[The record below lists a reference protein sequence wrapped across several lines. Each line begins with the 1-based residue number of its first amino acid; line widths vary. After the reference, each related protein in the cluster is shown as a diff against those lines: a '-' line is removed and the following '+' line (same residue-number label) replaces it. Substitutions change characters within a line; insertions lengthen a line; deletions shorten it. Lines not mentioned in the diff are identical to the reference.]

1 MWSGAAEG
9 DTIDRRM
16 TKGESVRTAMR
27 VSSFCVI
34 VTLVLLSAATAAGD
48 TYVIDPDGTGDF
60 PTIQDAV
67 NAATDGDII
76 ELMQGTFTGDGN
88 RDIQVPSRPITI
100 RAEYGGNYMN
110 CQIDCD
116 GSAREEHRGF
126 RFGPEVGTG
135 DATLEGIG
143 IINGYTTGNGGG
155 IRVEGADP
163 TIDNCAVV
171 FCTADGSDT
180 KGGGI

>member
-1 MWSGAAEG
+1 MKTARQVLLQTIVVALLLIAVVTARG
-9 DTIDRRM
+9 DTF
-16 TKGESVRTAMR
+16 V
-27 VSSFCVI
+27 VQ
-34 VTLVLLSAATAAGD
+34 L
-48 TYVIDPDGTGDF
+48 DGTGDF

-67 NAATDGDII
+67 DAATDGDII

-88 RDIQVPSRPITI
+88 RDIQVLSRPITI

-143 IINGYTTGNGGG
+143 IINGYTTANGGG